1 MAKTKTLEI
10 RLHRKMSDNN
20 FGSIG
25 AEVSRTVELEAGDKP
40 TEVRDKVLRSLEKD
54 LEEAFQSV
62 VAAQPTV
69 KSSKKN

>member
-25 AEVSRTVELEAGDKP
+25 AEVSRTVELEEGDKASD
-40 TEVRDKVLRSLEKD
+40 VRDKVLRALEKD

-62 VAAQPTV
+62 VSAQPV
-69 KSSKKN
+69 IKSSKKN